1 MLNSHFGGN
10 LVRTLRARTLALAAV
25 ASLATVLGTQSASAY
40 TITYNGYSWI
50 GDNISISAPTS
61 VAGGAGQITLM
72 DVNNNASST
81 LLAWCL
87 DVYDYLQ
94 NSGTY
99 TVGGQL
105 PQGSQPVVLHNDPKL
120 GGLMLEG
127 NTDISNAQ
135 ASGGTLKLNGI
146 TYNTADI
153 SAATQVAL
161 WSLEYAGDLGGL
173 AYTISSTASAANFQ
187 ALVTYLENNAASN
200 VAYGTLVQSG
210 NQTLGFVPGPIVGGG
225 LPGLILAAS
234 GLLGWWRR
242 KQNAVV
248 AA

>member
-1 MLNSHFGGN
+1 MLNGHFGGN
-10 LVRTLRARTLALAAV
+10 LVRTLRARSLTLAAV

-72 DVNNNASST
+72 DINNNASNT

-87 DVYDYLQ
+87 DIYDFLQ

-99 TVGGQL
+99 TVLGQL
-105 PQGSQPVVLHNDPKL
+105 PQGSQPVTLHNDPKL

-127 NTDISNAQ
+127 NTDIANAQ
-135 ASGGTLKLNGI
+135 ANGGTLKLNGI

-153 SAATQVAL
+153 SAATQVAI
-161 WSLEYAGDLGGL
+161 WSLEYAETHDWRTQ
-173 AYTISSTASAANFQ
+173 Y
-187 ALVTYLENNAASN
+187 
-200 VAYGTLVQSG
+200 
-210 NQTLGFVPGPIVGGG
+210 PR
-225 LPGLILAAS
+225 
-234 GLLGWWRR
+234 LLLCRTSKRW
-242 KQNAVV
+242 
-248 AA
+248 

>member
-1 MLNSHFGGN
+1 MLNGHFGGN
-10 LVRTLRARTLALAAV
+10 LVRTLRVRSLTLAAV

-61 VAGGAGQITLM
+61 VAGGAGQITLK

-87 DVYDYLQ
+87 DIYDFLQ

-99 TVGGQL
+99 TVSGQL
-105 PQGSQPVVLHNDPKL
+105 PQGSQPVTLHNDPKL

-127 NTDISNAQ
+127 NTDIANAQ
-135 ASGGTLKLNGI
+135 AHGGTLLLNGV
-146 TYNTADI
+146 TYTTADI
-153 SAATQVAL
+153 SAAAQVAI
-161 WSLEYAGDLGGL
+161 WSLEYVGDPSL
-173 AYTISSTASAANFQ
+173 AYTISSTASLANFQ